1 MATLTNTLIKNT
13 YDALLKATDNDAIG
27 STAKRITDGL
37 GNNTPLYISTTQVG
51 IGITPTTELHVGSDA
66 KIGGNLI
73 IVGNLEVQGSTT
85 TIDTSTLSVE
95 DPLIILASNNT
106 SDASDIGFY
115 GKYRPSATDLY
126 SGLFRDASDEKY
138 HLFKN
143 LETEPTTTVNTSG
156 TGYAKADL
164 VIGGLEATDGTF
176 SGIVT
181 ANGFRTTSGSTD
193 YSLLTR
199 NSSNTAVYIQ
209 QAGTGNI
216 LDVRYGSQAA
226 GQGTSAMVVNSSGQ
240 VGIGT
245 ISPDKPLHIAA
256 SGAGAQIKIQ
266 RTNTNTTGSVGSIGF
281 ANDDGYFLTA
291 IETQGDGNDEGGHLI
306 FRTHSEAV
314 SSDDDPYDVPE
325 RMRIDSSGVVQVRN
339 ETPTIQLYNTDT
351 SLGSNQT
358 LGS

>member
-199 NSSNTAVYIQ
+199 NSR
-209 QAGTGNI
+209 
-216 LDVRYGSQAA
+216 LC
-226 GQGTSAMVVNSSGQ
+226 
-240 VGIGT
+240 
-245 ISPDKPLHIAA
+245 
-256 SGAGAQIKIQ
+256 
-266 RTNTNTTGSVGSIGF
+266 F
-281 ANDDGYFLTA
+281 
-291 IETQGDGNDEGGHLI
+291 
-306 FRTHSEAV
+306 
-314 SSDDDPYDVPE
+314 
-325 RMRIDSSGVVQVRN
+325 
-339 ETPTIQLYNTDT
+339 
-351 SLGSNQT
+351 
-358 LGS
+358 